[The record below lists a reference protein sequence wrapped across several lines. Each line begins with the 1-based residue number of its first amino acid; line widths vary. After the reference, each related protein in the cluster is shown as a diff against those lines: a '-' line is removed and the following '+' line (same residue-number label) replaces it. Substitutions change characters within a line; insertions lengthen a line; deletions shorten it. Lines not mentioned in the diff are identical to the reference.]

1 MIQERLHIRM
11 GIVGRRKIPWLSNI
25 RVSRESPVAE
35 LGRWTL
41 PYISLSSRI
50 SSMVLARV
58 KSPSLLSD
66 RLLPRGQALRPAMG
80 LAPSSPRV
88 SEAKCELQV
97 EDWSFRSVSALS
109 PSDSFLGHCPRNRKF
124 FPSTQALQPQ
134 WRRASKKRPQNL
146 RSSAFTCRVR
156 QRRGDYLGVPDRM
169 SIQQVLVTRLLV
181 ATLGR
186 PLAFTGEAEQR
197 QERHTG
203 TDAED
208 TMRQKP

>member
-1 MIQERLHIRM
+1 MTQERLHIRM

-66 RLLPRGQALRPAMG
+66 RLLPRGQALRPGMG
-80 LAPSSPRV
+80 LAPNSPRV

-134 WRRASKKRPQNL
+134 WRRASKKRPQDL

-156 QRRGDYLGVPDRM
+156 QSGVIILVSLIACPSSRYWLHGYWRLPWGYL
-169 SIQQVLVTRLLV
+169 
-181 ATLGR
+181 
-186 PLAFTGEAEQR
+186 
-197 QERHTG
+197 
-203 TDAED
+203 
-208 TMRQKP
+208 

>member
-1 MIQERLHIRM
+1 M

-66 RLLPRGQALRPAMG
+66 RLLPRGQALRPGMG
-80 LAPSSPRV
+80 LAPNSPRV

-134 WRRASKKRPQNL
+134 WRRASKKRPQDL
-146 RSSAFTCRVR
+146 RSSAFTCQVR
-156 QRRGDYLGVPDRM
+156 QRWGDYLGVPDACPFSRYWLHDYWRLPWGYLWL
-169 SIQQVLVTRLLV
+169 SQV
-181 ATLGR
+181 
-186 PLAFTGEAEQR
+186 EQNK
-197 QERHTG
+197 
-203 TDAED
+203 DKKD
-208 TMRQKP
+208 TQAQMPKIL